1 MLYQELQ
8 MNVDKVLFKESQGSF
23 LLRNRFY
30 AAALSLLVPGAGHLY
45 QRRLAKSLL
54 FGSSI
59 VLLWCAG
66 FFIGGRNVVYASLL
80 PNDFR
85 WQYLSQIWVGIGSA
99 PAIIQA
105 YHLSKFDVV
114 RNGIICTD
122 REYEPLWS
130 GLMAPPKRPV
140 SEEVPDQI
148 SAWNARFGQG
158 HELGIWLTMI
168 AGLLNILVAFD
179 ALCGPVAISSNAN
192 NA

>member
-1 MLYQELQ
+1 M
-8 MNVDKVLFKESQGSF
+8 
-23 LLRNRFY
+23 
-30 AAALSLLVPGAGHLY
+30 
-45 QRRLAKSLL
+45 
-54 FGSSI
+54 
-59 VLLWCAG
+59 
-66 FFIGGRNVVYASLL
+66 
-80 PNDFR
+80 
-85 WQYLSQIWVGIGSA
+85 WVGIGSA